1 MKINRF
7 PLIIFLLLLFIG
19 LTACTR
25 SLPGA
30 QPTKETEAVSQELAP
45 EGTAVMDTLYLLA
58 TQTAMA
64 GFQGQPTFP
73 IPAESQLT
81 QEAAVITEVP
91 TELPAP
97 TQTPLPTQ
105 PAIVAPT
112 ATPGLP
118 ATYTLQKGEF
128 PFCIARRFDVNPTE
142 MLQLSG
148 LPVAQT
154 YPQGTVLRIPQKGS
168 QFPGNRTLRAHPT
181 TYTVQ
186 TGDTIYSIACLFGD
200 VDPAAIAFVN
210 NLTKPYQLTPGQTIS
225 IP

>member
-1 MKINRF
+1 MKINR
-7 PLIIFLLLLFIG
+7 ITSIAILLLLFVG

-25 SLPGA
+25 SLSGA
-30 QPTKETEAVSQELAP
+30 SSTQEVEATSQELP
-45 EGTAVMDTLYLLA
+45 PQGTAVMDTLYLLS

-64 GFQGQPTFP
+64 ALQGQPTLP
-73 IPAESQLT
+73 LPAEIQAT
-81 QEAAVITEVP
+81 QGVGEV
-91 TELPAP
+91 TELPTDLPVP

-118 ATYTLQKGEF
+118 ANYTLQKGEF
-128 PFCIARRFDVNPTE
+128 PFCIARRFNVNPSE

-148 LPVAQT
+148 LPLAQT
-154 YPQGTVLRIPQKGS
+154 YPQGTVLKIPQNGS
-168 QFPGNRTLRAHPT
+168 PFPGNRTLRAHPT

-186 TGDTIYSIACLFGD
+186 SGDTIYSIACLFGD
-200 VDPAAIAFVN
+200 VDPASIAFVN
-210 NLTKPYQLTPGQTIS
+210 NLTKPFQLTAGQTIS

>member
-1 MKINRF
+1 MKINRITS
-7 PLIIFLLLLFIG
+7 IIVLLLLFIG

-30 QPTKETEAVSQELAP
+30 QPAQETEGVSQELPP
-45 EGTAVMDTLYLLA
+45 EGTAVMDTLYLLS

-64 GFQGQPTFP
+64 AMQGQPTLP
-73 IPAESQLT
+73 IPVEAQPTQL
-81 QEAAVITEVP
+81 P

-154 YPQGTVLRIPQKGS
+154 YPPGTVLKIPQKGS
-168 QFPGNRTLRAHPT
+168 PFPGNRTLRAHPT

-186 TGDTIYSIACLFGD
+186 SGDTIYSIACLFGD

-210 NLTKPYQLTPGQTIS
+210 NLTKPYQLTAGQTIS

>member
-7 PLIIFLLLLFIG
+7 AYFIILALLFIG

-25 SLPGA
+25 SLSGA
-30 QPTKETEAVSQELAP
+30 PATNNEEANSQDLAVQ
-45 EGTAVMDTLYLLA
+45 GTDVMDTLYLLS

-64 GFQGQPTFP
+64 GQQGQPTLP
-73 IPAESQLT
+73 IPIEGQPTQGLDNSTSVPAEQL
-81 QEAAVITEVP
+81 
-91 TELPAP
+91 AP
-97 TQTPLPTQ
+97 TQTPVPTQ
-105 PAIVAPT
+105 PARVAPT

-128 PFCIARRFDVNPTE
+128 PFCIARRFDVNPSE

-154 YPQGTVLRIPQKGS
+154 YPQGTVLKIPQDGS
-168 QFPGNRTLRAHPT
+168 PFPGNRTLRTHPT
-181 TYTVQ
+181 TYIVQ

-200 VDPAAIAFVN
+200 VDPASIAFVN
-210 NLTKPYQLTPGQTIS
+210 NLTKPYQLSAGQTIN

>member
-1 MKINRF
+1 MKINR
-7 PLIIFLLLLFIG
+7 ITSIAILLLLFVG

-25 SLPGA
+25 SLSGA
-30 QPTKETEAVSQELAP
+30 SSTQEVEATSQELP
-45 EGTAVMDTLYLLA
+45 PQGTAVMDTLYLLS

-64 GFQGQPTFP
+64 ALQGQPTLP
-73 IPAESQLT
+73 LPAEIQAT
-81 QEAAVITEVP
+81 QGVGEVTELP
-91 TELPAP
+91 TDLPAP

-128 PFCIARRFDVNPTE
+128 PFCIARRFNVNPSE

-154 YPQGTVLRIPQKGS
+154 YPQGTVLKIPQNGS
-168 QFPGNRTLRAHPT
+168 SFPGNRTLRAHPT

-186 TGDTIYSIACLFGD
+186 SGDTIYSIACLFGD
-200 VDPAAIAFVN
+200 VDPASIAFVN
-210 NLTKPYQLTPGQTIS
+210 NLTKPFQLTAGQTIS

>member
-7 PLIIFLLLLFIG
+7 TSIIVLALLFMG

-30 QPTKETEAVSQELAP
+30 PSGNEVEATSQELPAQ
-45 EGTAVMDTLYLLA
+45 GTAVIDTLYLLT

-64 GFQGQPTFP
+64 AQQGQPTLP
-73 IPAESQLT
+73 IPVEGQPTEALVDLT
-81 QEAAVITEVP
+81 SVP
-91 TELPAP
+91 TEIPAP

-128 PFCIARRFDVNPTE
+128 PFCIARRFDVNPSE

-154 YPQGTVLRIPQKGS
+154 YPQGTVLKIPQNGS
-168 QFPGNRTLRAHPT
+168 PFPGNRTLRAHPT

-186 TGDTIYSIACLFGD
+186 SGDTIYSIACLFGD
-200 VDPAAIAFVN
+200 VDPTSIAFVN
-210 NLTKPYQLTPGQTIS
+210 NLTKPFQLTAGQTIS

>member
-1 MKINRF
+1 MKINRITSIA
-7 PLIIFLLLLFIG
+7 LLLLLFVG

-25 SLPGA
+25 SLSGA
-30 QPTKETEAVSQELAP
+30 SSTQEVEATSQELHP
-45 EGTAVMDTLYLLA
+45 QGTAVMDTLYLLS

-64 GFQGQPTFP
+64 ALQGQPTLP
-73 IPAESQLT
+73 LPADIQTT
-81 QEAAVITEVP
+81 QGAGEAAGLP
-91 TELPAP
+91 TDSPALD
-97 TQTPLPTQ
+97 QTPLPTQ

-118 ATYTLQKGEF
+118 GAYTLQKGEF
-128 PFCIARRFDVNPTE
+128 PFCIARRFNVNPSE

-154 YPQGTVLRIPQKGS
+154 YPQGTVLKIPQNGS
-168 QFPGNRTLRAHPT
+168 PFPGNRTLRKHPT

-186 TGDTIYSIACLFGD
+186 SGDTIYSIACLFGD
-200 VDPAAIAFVN
+200 VDPDSIAFVN
-210 NLTKPYQLTPGQTIS
+210 NLTKPFRLTAGQTIS

>member
-1 MKINRF
+1 MKINRLTTIVL
-7 PLIIFLLLLFIG
+7 LILFFIG

-25 SLPGA
+25 SLSGGPSE
-30 QPTKETEAVSQELAP
+30 KEVKATSQELGP
-45 EGTAVMDTLYLLA
+45 QGTDVMDTLFLLS

-64 GFQGQPTFP
+64 GLQNQSTLP
-73 IPAESQLT
+73 IPAELQST
-81 QEAAVITEVP
+81 QEFGEDTEAP
-91 TELPAP
+91 TEIAEP

-105 PAIVAPT
+105 PPILAPT

-128 PFCIARRFDVNPTE
+128 PFCIARRFDVNPSE

-154 YPQGTVLRIPQKGS
+154 YPPGTVLKIPQKGS
-168 QFPGNRTLRAHPT
+168 PFPGNRTLKAHPT

-186 TGDTIYSIACLFGD
+186 SGDTIFSIACLFGD
-200 VDPAAIAFVN
+200 VDPMSIAFVN
-210 NLTKPYQLTPGQTIS
+210 NLSKPYTLTAGETIN